1 MRRQADS
8 EITGARP
15 RADETRGAVP
25 DGRENDSRVA
35 VEDREV
41 WRAALDYLERG
52 WGVFPIAAADRRL
65 SGHCRTLSGKL
76 PTHLRYFIQPIT
88 DPRHASPGIFAG
100 CGVGIATGR
109 QSGLLVLDIDGA
121 AGRESARELGLPPTL
136 AVATR
141 HGLHLY
147 YAYPDRRRR
156 VPSSPGGLAAGIDV
170 KGDDGFVAAPPTA
183 HPEGGQYRWVEPRA
197 PIASLPP
204 ATLEK
209 IDRLTHR
216 PRWKHYRRYL
226 YRKYLRHPFN
236 ALTGR

>member
-1 MRRQADS
+1 MRRHVDS
-8 EITGARP
+8 DPNNPRH
-15 RADETRGAVP
+15 RADETRGTLSTRRP
-25 DGRENDSRVA
+25 GDSRTA
-35 VEDREV
+35 PKDRKI

-52 WGVFPIAAADRRL
+52 WGVFPIATADQRL

-88 DPRHASPGIFAG
+88 DTRNASPDMFAG

-109 QSGLLVLDIDGA
+109 QSGLVVLDIDGA
-121 AGRESARELGLPPTL
+121 AGRESARQLALPPTL
-136 AVATR
+136 TVATR

-147 YAYPDRRRR
+147 YAYPDRQRK

-170 KGDDGFVAAPPTA
+170 KGEDGFVAAPPTA
-183 HPEGGQYRWVEPRA
+183 HPEGGHYRWVEPRA
-197 PIASLPP
+197 PIATLPP
-204 ATLEK
+204 ATLEM
-209 IDRLTHR
+209 IDQLEHR